1 MPAPIVFLDTETT
14 GLSLTDDIW
23 EFAAASPTTACRRRH
38 ANAINLL
45 TRLDNLKEN
54 TP

>member
-1 MPAPIVFLDTETT
+1 MTT
-14 GLSLTDDIW
+14 ISDKDRDDI
-23 EFAAASPTTACRRRH
+23 
-38 ANAINLL
+38 NAESLL